1 MSRRRLFVEA
11 ERLGAA
17 ERLGDRRLVLTG
29 DEHRHVARVL
39 RARPGEALTLFDG
52 AGGEVEATIVAVGA
66 REVELTLGERRA
78 APAAAPA
85 VAVTLL
91 VAVPR
96 GERMDWL
103 VQKTT
108 ELGVTRI
115 VPVSSERPVARPE
128 AGSGRRPR
136 WEKIARE
143 AARQCGRADV
153 PRIEEPTELA
163 AALADPALPAR
174 RLALWEGERANGR
187 SLGEALAADA
197 AAPAAILVGPEGGF
211 AAEEVV
217 EAAKAGF
224 AAVGLGPRIL
234 RVETAAV
241 VAVALAQEAAGG
253 LGGGAGD

>member
-1 MSRRRLFVEA
+1 MSRRRLFV
-11 ERLGAA
+11 AA
-17 ERLGDRRLVLTG
+17 ERLGGGRLVLAG

-39 RARPGEALTLFDG
+39 RARPGESLTLFDG

-66 REVELTLGERRA
+66 REVELSLGERRA

-85 VAVTLL
+85 VAITLL

-115 VPVSSERPVARPE
+115 VPVSSERSVARPE
-128 AGSGRRPR
+128 AGSGRKPR

-163 AALADPALPAR
+163 AALADTALPSR
-174 RLALWEGERANGR
+174 RLALWEGERGR
-187 SLGEALAADA
+187 SLGAALAADA
-197 AAPAAILVGPEGGF
+197 AVPTAILVGPEGGF
-211 AAEEVV
+211 AADEVA
-217 EAAKAGF
+217 EAVRAGF
-224 AAVGLGPRIL
+224 VAVGLGPRIL

-241 VAVALAQEAAGG
+241 VAVALAQAAAGG
-253 LGGGAGD
+253 LGD

>member
-1 MSRRRLFVEA
+1 MSRRRLFV
-11 ERLGAA
+11 AA
-17 ERLGDRRLVLTG
+17 ERLGGERLVLSG

-39 RARPGEALTLFDG
+39 RARPGETLTLFDG
-52 AGGEVEATIVAVGA
+52 AGGEVEATIAAVGA

-78 APAAAPA
+78 APGAAPA
-85 VAVTLL
+85 VAITLL

-108 ELGVTRI
+108 ELGVARI
-115 VPVSSERPVARPE
+115 VPVATERSVARPE
-128 AGSGRRPR
+128 AGSGRKPR

-153 PRIEEPTELA
+153 PRVEEPTPLA
-163 AALADPALPAR
+163 EALADPSLPAR
-174 RLALWEGERANGR
+174 RFALWEGERGR
-187 SLGEALAADA
+187 SLGEALATDESA
-197 AAPAAILVGPEGGF
+197 ATAAVAILVGPEGGF
-211 AAEEVV
+211 AADEV
-217 EAAKAGF
+217 ANATRAGF

-241 VAVALAQEAAGG
+241 VAVALAQESAGG
-253 LGGGAGD
+253 LGTSG